1 MDKITSIE
9 SYLEWVR
16 NCKYI
21 QVADLT
27 WQQDHLFFRGQAD
40 AEWKLTPSIFRK
52 PGTDENK
59 LLRDTF
65 RYAWKYL
72 QEYPTNLEKM
82 IVLQHYGLHTRLLDL
97 TSNPLIALFFACSDE
112 EKKDG
117 KVFCYCA
124 DGEENEY
131 YPKLIADMV
140 MKNIFNSTEYD
151 MIIESERKSL
161 NIPNERFEK
170 WKKELYTPQFFLS
183 PYNNNRVTAQR
194 GAFIIAPLRPSD
206 NPQHQFH
213 EKQIE
218 GMPNWHK
225 NQALIDKDSKKSL
238 LKELALMGID
248 ISTVYPDFEHLLSF
262 LNQQSQKADD
272 LKIDI

>member
-97 TSNPLIALFFACSDE
+97 TSNPLIALFFA
-112 EKKDG
+112 K
-117 KVFCYCA
+117 
-124 DGEENEY
+124 
-131 YPKLIADMV
+131 P
-140 MKNIFNSTEYD
+140 
-151 MIIESERKSL
+151 SERL
-161 NIPNERFEK
+161 
-170 WKKELYTPQFFLS
+170 
-183 PYNNNRVTAQR
+183 
-194 GAFIIAPLRPSD
+194 
-206 NPQHQFH
+206 
-213 EKQIE
+213 
-218 GMPNWHK
+218 
-225 NQALIDKDSKKSL
+225 
-238 LKELALMGID
+238 
-248 ISTVYPDFEHLLSF
+248 
-262 LNQQSQKADD
+262 
-272 LKIDI
+272 

>member
-1 MDKITSIE
+1 MKIEKITS
-9 SYLEWVR
+9 VK
-16 NCKYI
+16 KYI
-21 QVADLT
+21 T
-27 WQQDHLFFRGQAD
+27 WINHCKKFNGFQQDHLFFRGQAD
-40 AEWKLTPSIFRK
+40 AEWKLTPSIYRK

-124 DGEENEY
+124 NDEENEY

-140 MKNIFNSTEYD
+140 MKNIYNSTEYD

-161 NIPNERFEK
+161 NIPNERFEE
-170 WKKELYTPQFFLS
+170 WKKELCTPQFFLS
-183 PYNNNRVTAQR
+183 PYNNNRITAQR
-194 GAFIIAPLRPSD
+194 GAFIIAPLKPSD
-206 NPQHQFH
+206 NPQHQFY
-213 EKQIE
+213 EKEIE
-218 GMPNWHK
+218 KMPNWHK
-225 NQALIDKDSKKSL
+225 NHALIDKDSKKNL

-262 LNQQSQKADD
+262 LNQQYQIENNVR
-272 LKIDI
+272 IDV